1 MSYNRNWP
9 QEFEQSRSLLL
20 WAGEG
25 WIGEVQHVGGTAIE
39 ESLAQPVID
48 MLAGIDELQ
57 GLNEAAELV
66 EGLNYVRLPSPS
78 WCDDELTAYLQKPR
92 VGEVTHTVLLVR
104 REGAIWQR
112 ALAIRDHLQQS
123 ISDRQL
129 LDTLKRE
136 HLVDTCDAVQ
146 RYASAKND
154 FFQILHEHL
163 K

>member
-1 MSYNRNWP
+1 
-9 QEFEQSRSLLL
+9 
-20 WAGEG
+20 
-25 WIGEVQHVGGTAIE
+25 
-39 ESLAQPVID
+39 
-48 MLAGIDELQ
+48 ELQ

-154 FFQILHEHL
+154 FFQI
-163 K
+163 